1 MRVKPE
7 IDPGRAR
14 GVFIRREE
22 QPEIVAKYLQY
33 KLKLAGCALDKTFRG
48 QLGWP
53 EMKIYLDGKF
63 VDDADAKISV
73 FDHGLLYG
81 DGVFEGI
88 RLYGGNIFRLD
99 EHLERLE
106 YSAKAILL
114 QMPLT
119 RAELVEATCETCRQN
134 KLSDA
139 YIRLVITRGVGD
151 LGLAPW
157 LCPKPTVFIIASKI
171 SLYPQEHYDNGLNIV
186 TVPTRRINPAA
197 LPPTIKSLNYLNNI
211 LGKIEAKQFG
221 ALEAIMLNDQ
231 GYVAECTADNIFIVH
246 KGEII
251 TPAASQGALKG
262 ITRGTIVDVA
272 RDLGIPLRESNMT
285 RYDVWCADECFLT
298 GTGAEV
304 IPVVKLDGRE
314 IGTGKPGAITQR
326 VLASFKQRV
335 LTEGTRI

>member
-1 MRVKPE
+1 MRV
-7 IDPGRAR
+7 PGLDN
-14 GVFIRREE
+14 GRRTL
-22 QPEIVAKYLQY
+22 VA
-33 KLKLAGCALDKTFRG
+33 
-48 QLGWP
+48 WP
-53 EMKIYLDGKF
+53 LMKIYLDGKF
-63 VDDADAKISV
+63 VDEADAKVSV

-88 RLYGGNIFRLD
+88 RLYSGNIFRLE

-119 RAELVEATCETCRQN
+119 RKELSDATCETCRQN
-134 KLSDA
+134 GLKDG

-157 LCPKPTVFIIASKI
+157 LCAKPSLFIIASKI
-171 SLYPQEHYDNGLNIV
+171 SLYPQEHYDNGLAIV

-197 LPPTIKSLNYLNNI
+197 LPPTVKSLNYLNNI

-231 GYVAECTADNIFIVH
+231 GYIAECTADNIFVVH

-262 ITRGTIVDVA
+262 ITRGTIFDIA
-272 RDLGIPLRESNMT
+272 KELNIPIREADMT
-285 RYDVWCADECFLT
+285 RYDVWVADECFLT
-298 GTGAEV
+298 GSGAEV
-304 IPVVKLDGRE
+304 IPATKLDGRV
-314 IGTGKPGAITQR
+314 IGTGKPGPITQK
-326 VLASFKQRV
+326 VLASFRRRV
-335 LTEGTRI
+335 LVEGTRI